1 MAETGPDDRAQ
12 AVDEVERQLAGLVRR
27 LRARWRALSHQVHPE
42 VQPLGY
48 LLLALLVS
56 RGPTPSS
63 RLLAE
68 LGTDKSTL
76 SRQVAHLERLGLI
89 ERRIDD
95 SDRRVHLLTVP
106 SATAE
111 RVTRVQE
118 LSLTDLR
125 GELDAWPLA
134 DIAALGLLLG
144 RLAGALVVAEPT
156 PAPAD

>member
-27 LRARWRALSHQVHPE
+27 LRARWRSLAHQVHPE

-48 LLLALLVS
+48 MLLALLVS
-56 RGPTPSS
+56 RGPSPGS

-76 SRQVAHLERLGLI
+76 SRQVAQLERLGLI
-89 ERRIDD
+89 ERRVDE

-106 SATAE
+106 PAVAR
-111 RVTRVQE
+111 RVTQVQE

-125 GELDAWPLA
+125 GELAAWPLA
-134 DIAALGLLLG
+134 DVVALGALLG
-144 RLAGALVVAEPT
+144 RLTEASPARSTSPEP
-156 PAPAD
+156 AA